1 MIKKFFIRVYGCQM
15 NFADAERLRR
25 VLVGSGW
32 KETEN
37 PEEASALLA
46 ISCSIRQKAENRVLS
61 FLSSYKHLKKKG
73 TVLCLLGCTANLYGE
88 EILKRFPFIDV
99 VCGPNH
105 ISYIPQILE
114 NPITKKM
121 VLTGENSSPFMELV
135 ESNEE
140 TSMMIPI
147 TKGCNNFCSYCV
159 VPMAR
164 GRLQSKDPQ
173 KILKEI
179 KSSVNRG
186 VRYVV
191 LLGQN
196 VNEYGKDFKNKC
208 DFGDLLSDVCKIN
221 GLLRVGFL
229 TSHPEDTS
237 KKILQI
243 MAENQNVI
251 RRLHIPLQSG
261 SNKILRNMNRKYTV
275 EKFLN
280 VVEMARNLMPD
291 ISITSDILLG
301 FPEETDSDFNE
312 TLKIVEKV
320 RFSELYIFKYS
331 PRPGTKAY
339 LLKDNVSKEE
349 KEHRHR
355 VLLETQKKISNE
367 IMQSFSGKTCEV
379 FIERKSIKKQNHFIG
394 KNIQDF
400 PVILEGTE
408 DIIGKIVRTKIF
420 NHSDGFLCGSKLE
433 EYQ

>member
-1 MIKKFFIRVYGCQM
+1 
-15 NFADAERLRR
+15 
-25 VLVGSGW
+25 
-32 KETEN
+32 
-37 PEEASALLA
+37 
-46 ISCSIRQKAENRVLS
+46 
-61 FLSSYKHLKKKG
+61 
-73 TVLCLLGCTANLYGE
+73 
-88 EILKRFPFIDV
+88 
-99 VCGPNH
+99 
-105 ISYIPQILE
+105 
-114 NPITKKM
+114 
-121 VLTGENSSPFMELV
+121 
-135 ESNEE
+135 
-140 TSMMIPI
+140 
-147 TKGCNNFCSYCV
+147 
-159 VPMAR
+159 
-164 GRLQSKDPQ
+164 
-173 KILKEI
+173 
-179 KSSVNRG
+179 
-186 VRYVV
+186 
-191 LLGQN
+191 
-196 VNEYGKDFKNKC
+196 
-208 DFGDLLSDVCKIN
+208 
-221 GLLRVGFL
+221 
-229 TSHPEDTS
+229 
-237 KKILQI
+237 
-243 MAENQNVI
+243 
-251 RRLHIPLQSG
+251 
-261 SNKILRNMNRKYTV
+261 MNRKYTV

-355 VLLETQKKISNE
+355 TLLETQKKISNE